1 MIHIQR
7 FIERLQGSDARG
19 NREFSMSMSDAKNL
33 HADITRLLLQCQEL
47 QQDKAKAKDTE
58 VIEIQVQGGGFR

>member
-19 NREFSMSMSDAKNL
+19 VRDFSMSMSDAKNL
-33 HADITRLLLQCQEL
+33 HADITRLLLQYQEL
-47 QQDKAKAKDTE
+47 QQQTQSRDE
-58 VIEIQVQGGGFR
+58 VIEVQIQGGGFR

>member
-33 HADITRLLLQCQEL
+33 HADITRLLLQYQEL
-47 QQDKAKAKDTE
+47 QQQTQPKDE
-58 VIEIQVQGGGFR
+58 VIEVQIQGGGFR

>member
-19 NREFSMSMSDAKNL
+19 VRDFSMSMTDAKNL
-33 HADITRLLLQCQEL
+33 HADITRLLLQYQAL
-47 QQDKAKAKDTE
+47 QQHTQSRDE
-58 VIEIQVQGGGFR
+58 VIEVQIQGGGFR

>member
-19 NREFSMSMSDAKNL
+19 VRDFSMSITDAKNL

-47 QQDKAKAKDTE
+47 QQHTQSQDE
-58 VIEIQVQGGGFR
+58 VIEVQIQGGGFR

>member
-1 MIHIQR
+1 VIHIQR

-19 NREFSMSMSDAKNL
+19 ARDFSMSMSDAKNL

-47 QQDKAKAKDTE
+47 QQHSRSQNE
-58 VIEIQVQGGGFR
+58 VVEIQVQGGGFR

>member
-47 QQDKAKAKDTE
+47 QQDKSKDTE

>member
-1 MIHIQR
+1 VIHIQR

-47 QQDKAKAKDTE
+47 QQNKAKDTE
-58 VIEIQVQGGGFR
+58 VIEVQIQGGGFR

>member
-19 NREFSMSMSDAKNL
+19 VRDFSMSMTDAKNL
-33 HADITRLLLQCQEL
+33 HADITRLLLQYQEL
-47 QQDKAKAKDTE
+47 QQHTLSRDE
-58 VIEIQVQGGGFR
+58 VIEVQIQGGGFR

>member
-33 HADITRLLLQCQEL
+33 HADITRLLLQYQEL
-47 QQDKAKAKDTE
+47 QQNKAKDTE
-58 VIEIQVQGGGFR
+58 VIEVQIQGGGFR

>member
-47 QQDKAKAKDTE
+47 QQQTQSRDE
-58 VIEIQVQGGGFR
+58 VIEVQIQGGGFR

>member
-33 HADITRLLLQCQEL
+33 HADITRLLLQYQEL
-47 QQDKAKAKDTE
+47 QQQTQSRDE
-58 VIEIQVQGGGFR
+58 VIEVQIQGGGFR

>member
-1 MIHIQR
+1 VIHIQR

-47 QQDKAKAKDTE
+47 QQNKAKDTE
-58 VIEIQVQGGGFR
+58 VIEVKIQGGGFR

>member
-1 MIHIQR
+1 VIHIQR

-47 QQDKAKAKDTE
+47 QQDKAKDTE
-58 VIEIQVQGGGFR
+58 VIEVQIQGGGFR

>member
-1 MIHIQR
+1 VIHIQR

-47 QQDKAKAKDTE
+47 QQQTQSRDE
-58 VIEIQVQGGGFR
+58 VIEVQIQGSGFR

>member
-1 MIHIQR
+1 VIHIQR

-19 NREFSMSMSDAKNL
+19 HREFSMSMSDAKNL

-47 QQDKAKAKDTE
+47 QQNKAKDTE
-58 VIEIQVQGGGFR
+58 VIEVQIQGGGFR

>member
-1 MIHIQR
+1 VIHIQR

-19 NREFSMSMSDAKNL
+19 NREFSMSMTDAKNL

-47 QQDKAKAKDTE
+47 QQQTQSKDE

>member
-1 MIHIQR
+1 
-7 FIERLQGSDARG
+7 
-19 NREFSMSMSDAKNL
+19 MSMSDAKNL

>member
-47 QQDKAKAKDTE
+47 QQSRSQEE
-58 VIEIQVQGGGFR
+58 VVEIQVQGGGFR

>member
-19 NREFSMSMSDAKNL
+19 VRDFSMSMTDAKNL
-33 HADITRLLLQCQEL
+33 HADITRLLLQYQEL
-47 QQDKAKAKDTE
+47 QQHTQSRDE
-58 VIEIQVQGGGFR
+58 VIEVQIQGGGFR

>member
-47 QQDKAKAKDTE
+47 QQQTQSRDE
-58 VIEIQVQGGGFR
+58 VIEVQIQGSGFR

>member
-19 NREFSMSMSDAKNL
+19 VRDFSMSMTDAKNL
-33 HADITRLLLQCQEL
+33 HADITRLLLQFQEL
-47 QQDKAKAKDTE
+47 QQHTQSRDE
-58 VIEIQVQGGGFR
+58 VIEVQIQGGGFR

>member
-1 MIHIQR
+1 VIHIQR

-47 QQDKAKAKDTE
+47 QQQTQSRDE
-58 VIEIQVQGGGFR
+58 VIEVQIQGGGFR

>member
-19 NREFSMSMSDAKNL
+19 VRDFSMSMTDAKNL
-33 HADITRLLLQCQEL
+33 HADITRLLLQFQEL
-47 QQDKAKAKDTE
+47 QQHTQSQDE
-58 VIEIQVQGGGFR
+58 VIEVQIQGGGFR

>member
-19 NREFSMSMSDAKNL
+19 VRDFSMSMTDAKNL

-47 QQDKAKAKDTE
+47 QQNKAKDTE
-58 VIEIQVQGGGFR
+58 VIEVQIQGGGFR

>member
-19 NREFSMSMSDAKNL
+19 NREFSMSMTDAKNL

-47 QQDKAKAKDTE
+47 QQGKAKDTE

>member
-1 MIHIQR
+1 MIHIQL

-47 QQDKAKAKDTE
+47 QQNKAKDTE
-58 VIEIQVQGGGFR
+58 VIEVQIQGGGFR

>member
-1 MIHIQR
+1 VIHIQR

-33 HADITRLLLQCQEL
+33 HADITRLLLQCREL
-47 QQDKAKAKDTE
+47 QQDKSKDTE

>member
-19 NREFSMSMSDAKNL
+19 VRDFSMSMTDAKNL

-47 QQDKAKAKDTE
+47 QQHTQSREE
-58 VIEIQVQGGGFR
+58 VIEVQIQGGGFR